1 MPVISIITSV
11 YDAKEC
17 LPACIQSVLN
27 QTFADF
33 ELILVEDGSPN
44 GCGEVCDEWAK
55 RDSRIRVIHK
65 PNGGQASASNAGLAA
80 ATGDYIGF
88 VDSDDL
94 IEPTLYE
101 TLYNAIK
108 AHETEGCRIAACG
121 AEGMSESGR
130 PLPNITVQSSMTG
143 LQDALDLFYDV
154 FRTGSMYGMLSWNKL
169 FDARLYRER
178 GVKYDE
184 RMFFGDDASI
194 LHLLYDGVKVFC
206 LNDKLYHYRTRAVQI
221 TTAGFPPRKLDD
233 LRMYWD
239 WLQYFAAKPDRTEY
253 QQRATACYWRL
264 FYQFWCQ
271 SGAAGNLN
279 DLKDQFMAHKKHLDA
294 VVPDLMRSP
303 LLSAGEK
310 VRLVLFGANPSA
322 FYGAATAWGRL
333 TAKRKGK

>member
-1 MPVISIITSV
+1 
-11 YDAKEC
+11 
-17 LPACIQSVLN
+17 
-27 QTFADF
+27 
-33 ELILVEDGSPN
+33 
-44 GCGEVCDEWAK
+44 
-55 RDSRIRVIHK
+55 
-65 PNGGQASASNAGLAA
+65 
-80 ATGDYIGF
+80 
-88 VDSDDL
+88 
-94 IEPTLYE
+94 
-101 TLYNAIK
+101 
-108 AHETEGCRIAACG
+108 
-121 AEGMSESGR
+121 
-130 PLPNITVQSSMTG
+130 
-143 LQDALDLFYDV
+143 
-154 FRTGSMYGMLSWNKL
+154 ML
-169 FDARLYRER
+169 
-178 GVKYDE
+178 
-184 RMFFGDDASI
+184 FGDDASV
-194 LHLLYDGVKVFC
+194 LHRVFEGEQCNC
-206 LNDKLYHYRTRAVQI
+206 LGDALYHYRTRAGQI

-253 QQRATACYWRL
+253 QQWATACYWRL